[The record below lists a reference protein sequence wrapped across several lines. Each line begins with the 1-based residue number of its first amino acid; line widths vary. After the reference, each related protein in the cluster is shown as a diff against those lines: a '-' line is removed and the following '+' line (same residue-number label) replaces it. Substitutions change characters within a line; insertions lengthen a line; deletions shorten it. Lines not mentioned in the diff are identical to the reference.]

1 MPDIWKFFSGFEFL
15 GGLLQVTVGGIS
27 LYSLYGALLFWG
39 FWGCLIY
46 SLAAR
51 PKEALSKLFQGPT
64 AWLALAVAAAF
75 FFLNNNDLG
84 SAYTY
89 EVQNLAGA
97 LTAADAGDLSPL
109 LRQDRVMP
117 LFFGVIL
124 YFSGLQALTAVLC
137 LFIGLFYALWE
148 RILREVFG
156 FRQGLTVLLALLTA
170 LLQLKLRYF
179 FSAYFIFALF
189 FSALFLYN
197 LLRLLK
203 DGAKEQSFFR
213 LAQPVGLILL
223 ASLFR
228 QESVT
233 LFPVYFTGLLFLDR
247 ASFKKGAVLLAA
259 GCVLYLPFLYR
270 DWTREESQFMSREWD
285 QGVAELFY
293 DSAPRAIPRELFSTH
308 QHLASAAFTIR
319 HGRLFGS
326 LDRQEFVDAVKTV
339 NETPAPSLANVWYN
353 LKYRSTP
360 FLLFTAAWFAFF
372 LAALRGRRRLGRAG
386 GCLAA
391 LAVYI
396 LSLFFI
402 FHLSSLA
409 TEIWVSYCH
418 LLPAYL
424 AFCLLA
430 AKTLYKKAGTA

>member
-15 GGLLQVTVGGIS
+15 SGLLRVTVGGIPF
-27 LYSLYGALLFWG
+27 YSLYIALLFWG
-39 FWGCLIY
+39 FWGWLAY

-51 PKEALSKLFQGPT
+51 PKEALAKLFPGPT
-64 AWLALAVAAAF
+64 AWLSLAVAAAF

-89 EVQNLAGA
+89 EVLNLSEALAAAGS
-97 LTAADAGDLSPL
+97 GDLLPL
-109 LRQDRVMP
+109 LRQDRIVP
-117 LFFGVIL
+117 QIFGVIL
-124 YFSGLQALTAVLC
+124 YFSGPRTLTAVLC

-156 FRQGLTVLLALLTA
+156 LRRGLTVPLALLTA

-189 FSALFLYN
+189 FSALFLYK

-203 DGAKEQSFFR
+203 DGAQEQSFFR

-233 LFPVYFTGLLFLDR
+233 LFPVYFTGLFFLGK
-247 ASFKKGAVLLAA
+247 ASFKKGALLLAA
-259 GCVLYLPFLYR
+259 GSVLYLPFLYR
-270 DWTREESQFMSREWD
+270 DWTREESQFMSRRWD

-293 DSAPRAIPRELFSTH
+293 DAGPRAIPRELFSTH

-319 HGRLFGS
+319 HGRLFRNLS
-326 LDRQEFVDAVKTV
+326 RPEFVAAVKTV

-360 FLLFTAAWFAFF
+360 FLLFTAGWFAFF
-372 LAALRGRRRLGRAG
+372 LAALRGRRRLGRAA

-391 LAVYI
+391 LSVYI

-424 AFCLLA
+424 AFCLLT
-430 AKTLYKKAGTA
+430 AKTLYKKAGAA